1 MTMAV
6 LDRVDAGSWA
16 RPATALAI
24 ATAATLLFWGLSL
37 LVERPD
43 GWRPPAG
50 ADVALYIH
58 LFTVIPAIPLG
69 AVVLWRTKGGR
80 IHRLLGRIWGALMMV
95 TAASSFWLQSLS
107 GGLSFIHLFSVL
119 TLVSIPLAVWNARR
133 GNIRAHRN
141 AMRGVYAGLIAAGLL
156 AVVPGRT
163 LGTLLFG

>member
-1 MTMAV
+1 MAV
-6 LDRVDAGSWA
+6 LDRVDGGGWA
-16 RPATALAI
+16 RPAAALGI

-37 LVERPD
+37 LIERPD

-58 LFTVIPAIPLG
+58 LFTVIPAVPLG

-80 IHRLLGRIWGALMMV
+80 VHRLLGRIWGALMMV
-95 TAASSFWLQSLS
+95 TAVSSFWLQSLS
-107 GGLSFIHLFSVL
+107 GGLSFIHLFAVL
-119 TLVSIPLAVWNARR
+119 TLISIPLAVWNARR

-156 AVVPGRT
+156 AVLPGRT

>member
-1 MTMAV
+1 MAV

>member
-1 MTMAV
+1 MAV

-16 RPATALAI
+16 RPATALAT